1 MSSRLE
7 KKFCI
12 DCLVTSYKTYF
23 GGPNHSITGLMLK
36 VHFQLA
42 SIKKKNNNKKTEG
55 LQQSCLQSV
64 LKFSFQ

>member
-42 SIKKKNNNKKTEG
+42 SIKKKK
-55 LQQSCLQSV
+55 QQ
-64 LKFSFQ
+64 